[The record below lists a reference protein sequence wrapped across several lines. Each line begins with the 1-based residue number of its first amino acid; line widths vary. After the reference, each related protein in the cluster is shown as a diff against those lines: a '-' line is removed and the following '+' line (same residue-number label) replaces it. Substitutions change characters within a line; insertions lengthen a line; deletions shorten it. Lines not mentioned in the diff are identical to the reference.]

1 MTIYYVVLGSET
13 EGHSLRR
20 IRTTLGGFERIGAV
34 QLPLTKMISH
44 HPLSRCDG
52 HHILA
57 EFRPQQ
63 QAGKF
68 ELVNAPKARMLD
80 LTVLAKALGAARS
93 RLPRCSARWIE
104 HSKQCSARMDLDR
117 QTLLH
122 ATILEAARRLGTVRA
137 WIDWGA
143 R

>member
-1 MTIYYVVLGSET
+1 MTIHYVVLGSET

-20 IRTTLGGFERIGAV
+20 IRTTLGFGRIGAV

-52 HHILA
+52 QHILA

-80 LTVLAKALGAARS
+80 LTVLAKAARS

-122 ATILEAARRLGTVRA
+122 ATILEAPRRLGTVRA